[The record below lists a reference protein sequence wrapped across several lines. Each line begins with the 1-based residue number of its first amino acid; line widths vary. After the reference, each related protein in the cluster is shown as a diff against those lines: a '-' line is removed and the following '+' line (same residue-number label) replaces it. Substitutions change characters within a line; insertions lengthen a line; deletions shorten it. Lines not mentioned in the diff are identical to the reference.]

1 MSSGNPAPSATEVL
15 SALSTIKDPDLGRDV
30 VSLGMIKDLKVDG
43 GRVSF
48 TFELT
53 TPACPVR
60 DRFEGEA
67 RDAVKGLAGVEV
79 VDIRMTSNVRSSSP
93 AGGLLPGVKNT
104 IAIASGKGGV
114 GKSTVS
120 ANLAVALAAEG
131 ARVGLL
137 DADIYGATIPSVM
150 GTQERPPFDPEN
162 QKLLPVRAHGVD
174 LISMAL
180 LTSSGQDAVVWR
192 GPMVGKMVTQM
203 LSEVLWGELDYL
215 LIDLPPGTGDAPL
228 SLAQSI
234 PLTGVAVVC
243 TPQRMAVDIA
253 VKAVAMFRQLNVPIL
268 GLIENMSYYECE
280 CGRRHH
286 PFSTGGARTA
296 SAELGIPFL
305 GALPLD
311 DAVREGADSGRPA
324 AAVPGSPQAEAF
336 RDLARKL
343 AAQVSIR
350 AFRRLPVI
358 QVR

>member
-1 MSSGNPAPSATEVL
+1 MAQMTMRDDVLRVL
-15 SALSTIKDPDLGRDV
+15 SSLQDPDLGRDV
-30 VSLGMIKDLKVDG
+30 VSLGMIKDLEIAG

-53 TPACPVR
+53 TPACPVKAH
-60 DRFEGEA
+60 FETASRELVGALPGVTE
-67 RDAVKGLAGVEV
+67 VEV
-79 VDIRMTSNVRSSSP
+79 RMTSNVRPSN
-93 AGGLLPGVKNT
+93 AGGGGLLPSVKN
-104 IAIASGKGGV
+104 IVAIASGKGGV

-137 DADIYGATIPSVM
+137 DADIYGASIPAVM
-150 GTQERPPFDPEN
+150 GTAERPEVDTDT
-162 QKLLPVRAHGVD
+162 QKLLPVRAHGVE
-174 LISMAL
+174 LISMAIL
-180 LTSSGQDAVVWR
+180 MNSGNEAVVWR

-203 LSEVLWGELDYL
+203 LSDVSWGELDYL

-228 SLAQSI
+228 SLAQAV

-253 VKAVAMFRQLNVPIL
+253 VKSAAMFRQLNVPVL

-286 PFSTGGARTA
+286 PFSTGGAKTA
-296 SAELGIPFL
+296 SIELGIPFL

-311 DAVREGADSGRPA
+311 DAIREGADAGKPA
-324 AAVPGSPQAEAF
+324 AAVTGSPQQTAF
-336 RDLARKL
+336 RELSRQL
-343 AAQVSIR
+343 AAQISVR

-358 QVR
+358 QIK

>member
-1 MSSGNPAPSATEVL
+1 MPDTTTRAEVL
-15 SALSTIKDPDLGRDV
+15 RVLSSLRDPDLGRDV
-30 VSLGMIKDLKVDG
+30 VSLGMIKDLDIVA

-53 TPACPVR
+53 TPACPVKAH
-60 DRFEGEA
+60 FETASRELVGA
-67 RDAVKGLAGVEV
+67 LPGVTQVEV
-79 VDIRMTSNVRSSSP
+79 RMTSNVRP
-93 AGGLLPGVKNT
+93 TNAVGGGLLPGVKN
-104 IAIASGKGGV
+104 IVAIASGKGGV

-120 ANLAVALAAEG
+120 ANLAVALAADG

-150 GTQERPPFDPEN
+150 GTAERPQLDEATE
-162 QKLLPVRAHGVD
+162 KLLPVRSHGVD
-174 LISMAL
+174 LISISL
-180 LTSSGQDAVVWR
+180 LLQSGQEALVWR
-192 GPMVGKMVTQM
+192 GPIIAKTVTQ
-203 LSEVLWGELDYL
+203 LLGDVAWGDLEYL
-215 LIDLPPGTGDAPL
+215 LIDLPPGTGDIPL
-228 SLAQSI
+228 TLAQVV

-253 VKAVAMFRQLNVPIL
+253 VKSVAMFRQLNVPVL

-286 PFSTGGARTA
+286 PFSTGGAKTA
-296 SAELGIPFL
+296 SIELGIPFL

-311 DAVREGADSGRPA
+311 DAIREGADAGKPA
-324 AAVPGSPQAEAF
+324 ASVLGSPQQAAF
-336 RDLARKL
+336 RDLARQL
-343 AAQVSIR
+343 AAQISVR

>member
-1 MSSGNPAPSATEVL
+1 VSTAAVSPEQVLGALAT
-15 SALSTIKDPDLGRDV
+15 IQDPDLGRDV
-30 VSLGMIKDLKVDG
+30 VSLGMIKDLQVAG

-60 DRFEGEA
+60 DLFESQAREA
-67 RDAVKGLAGVEV
+67 VAGLAGVEAV
-79 VDIRMTSNVRSSSP
+79 AIRMTSNVRASGP
-93 AGGLLPGVKNT
+93 AGGLLPDVKNT

-120 ANLAVALAAEG
+120 ANLAVALAGEG

-137 DADIYGATIPSVM
+137 DADVYGATIPSVM
-150 GTQERPPFDPEN
+150 GTSEQPAVDQVNER
-162 QKLLPVRAHGVD
+162 LLPVRAHGVD

-180 LTSSGQDAVVWR
+180 LTGTDQKAVVWR
-192 GPMVGKMVTQM
+192 GPMVGKVVTQM
-203 LSEVLWGELDYL
+203 LSDVVWGQLDYL
-215 LIDLPPGTGDAPL
+215 LIDLPPGTGDASL
-228 SLAQSI
+228 SLAQTV

-253 VKAVAMFRQLNVPIL
+253 VKAVAMFRQLNVKVL
-268 GLIENMSYYECE
+268 GLVENMSYYECE

-286 PFSTGGARTA
+286 PFSSGGAKTA

-311 DAVREGADSGRPA
+311 DRIREGADSGRPA

-336 RDLARKL
+336 RELAHQL
-343 AAQVSIR
+343 AAQVSVQS
-350 AFRRLPVI
+350 FRRLPVI

>member
-1 MSSGNPAPSATEVL
+1 VSTAAVSPEQVLGALAT
-15 SALSTIKDPDLGRDV
+15 IQDPDLGRDV
-30 VSLGMIKDLKVDG
+30 VSLGMIKDLQVAG

-60 DRFEGEA
+60 DLFESQAREA
-67 RDAVKGLAGVEV
+67 VAGLAGVEAV
-79 VDIRMTSNVRSSSP
+79 AIRMTSNVRASGP
-93 AGGLLPGVKNT
+93 AGALLPDVKNT

-120 ANLAVALAAEG
+120 ANLAVALAGEG

-137 DADIYGATIPSVM
+137 DADVYGATIPSVM
-150 GTQERPPFDPEN
+150 GTSEQPAVDQVNEC
-162 QKLLPVRAHGVD
+162 LLPVRAHGVD

-180 LTSSGQDAVVWR
+180 LTGTDQKAVVWR
-192 GPMVGKMVTQM
+192 GPMVGKVVTQM
-203 LSEVLWGELDYL
+203 LSDVVWGQLDYL
-215 LIDLPPGTGDAPL
+215 LIDLPPGTGDASL
-228 SLAQSI
+228 SLAQTV

-253 VKAVAMFRQLNVPIL
+253 VKAVAMFRQLNVKVL
-268 GLIENMSYYECE
+268 GLVENMSYYECE

-286 PFSTGGARTA
+286 PFSSGGAKTA

-311 DAVREGADSGRPA
+311 DRIREGADSGRPA

-336 RDLARKL
+336 RELARQL
-343 AAQVSIR
+343 AAQVSVQS
-350 AFRRLPVI
+350 FRRLPVI

>member
-1 MSSGNPAPSATEVL
+1 MAQTTMRDDVLRVL
-15 SALSTIKDPDLGRDV
+15 SSLQDPDLGRDV
-30 VSLGMIKDLKVDG
+30 VSLGMIKDLEIAG

-53 TPACPVR
+53 TPACPVKAH
-60 DRFEGEA
+60 FETASRELVGA
-67 RDAVKGLAGVEV
+67 LPGVAQVEV
-79 VDIRMTSNVRSSSP
+79 RMTSNVRPSN
-93 AGGLLPGVKNT
+93 AVGGGLLPGVKN
-104 IAIASGKGGV
+104 IVAIASGKGGV

-137 DADIYGATIPSVM
+137 DADIHGASIPAVM
-150 GTQERPPFDPEN
+150 GTAERPEVDTDAE
-162 QKLLPVRAHGVD
+162 KLLPVRAHGVE

-180 LTSSGQDAVVWR
+180 LMKAGNDTVVWR
-192 GPMVGKMVTQM
+192 GPMVAKMVTQM
-203 LSEVLWGELDYL
+203 LTDVAWGELDYL

-228 SLAQSI
+228 SLAQAV

-253 VKAVAMFRQLNVPIL
+253 VKSVAMFSQLNVPVL

-286 PFSTGGARTA
+286 PFSTGGAKTA
-296 SAELGIPFL
+296 SVALGIPFL

-311 DAVREGADSGRPA
+311 DAIREGADAGRPA
-324 AAVPGSPQAEAF
+324 AAVDGSAQQAAF
-336 RDLARKL
+336 RDLSRQL
-343 AAQVSIR
+343 AAQISVR

-358 QVR
+358 QIR

>member
-1 MSSGNPAPSATEVL
+1 MSPEQVLGALAT
-15 SALSTIKDPDLGRDV
+15 IQDPDLGRDV
-30 VSLGMIKDLKVDG
+30 VSLGMIKDLQVAG

-60 DRFEGEA
+60 DLFESQAREA
-67 RDAVKGLAGVEV
+67 VAGLAGVEAV
-79 VDIRMTSNVRSSSP
+79 AIRMTSNVRASGP
-93 AGGLLPGVKNT
+93 AGGLLPDVKNT

-120 ANLAVALAAEG
+120 ANLAVALAGEG

-137 DADIYGATIPSVM
+137 DADVYGATIPSVM
-150 GTQERPPFDPEN
+150 GTSEQPAVDQVNER
-162 QKLLPVRAHGVD
+162 LLPVRAHGVD

-180 LTSSGQDAVVWR
+180 LTGTDQKAVVWR
-192 GPMVGKMVTQM
+192 GPMVGKVVTQM
-203 LSEVLWGELDYL
+203 LSDVVWGQLDYL
-215 LIDLPPGTGDAPL
+215 LIDLPPGTGDASL
-228 SLAQSI
+228 SLAQTV

-253 VKAVAMFRQLNVPIL
+253 VKAVAMFRQLNVKVL
-268 GLIENMSYYECE
+268 GLVENMSYYECE

-286 PFSTGGARTA
+286 PFSSGGAKTA

-311 DAVREGADSGRPA
+311 DRIREGADSGRPA

-336 RDLARKL
+336 RELARQL
-343 AAQVSIR
+343 AAQVSVQS
-350 AFRRLPVI
+350 FRRLPVI

>member
-1 MSSGNPAPSATEVL
+1 
-15 SALSTIKDPDLGRDV
+15 
-30 VSLGMIKDLKVDG
+30 
-43 GRVSF
+43 
-48 TFELT
+48 
-53 TPACPVR
+53 
-60 DRFEGEA
+60 
-67 RDAVKGLAGVEV
+67 
-79 VDIRMTSNVRSSSP
+79 
-93 AGGLLPGVKNT
+93 
-104 IAIASGKGGV
+104 
-114 GKSTVS
+114 
-120 ANLAVALAAEG
+120 
-131 ARVGLL
+131 
-137 DADIYGATIPSVM
+137 
-150 GTQERPPFDPEN
+150 
-162 QKLLPVRAHGVD
+162 LPVRAHGVD

-180 LTSSGQDAVVWR
+180 LTSSEQEAVVWR
-192 GPMVGKMVTQM
+192 GPMVGKMVTQL

-268 GLIENMSYYECE
+268 GLIENMSYYDCE

-286 PFSTGGARTA
+286 PFSTGGAKTA
-296 SAELGIPFL
+296 SEELRIPFL

-311 DAVREGADSGRPA
+311 DGIREGADAGRPA
-324 AAVPGSPQAEAF
+324 AAVAGSPQAEAF
-336 RDLARKL
+336 RGLVRQL

>member
-1 MSSGNPAPSATEVL
+1 VSTAAVSPEQVLGALAT
-15 SALSTIKDPDLGRDV
+15 IQDPDLGRDV
-30 VSLGMIKDLKVDG
+30 VSLGMIKDLQVAG

-60 DRFEGEA
+60 DLFESQAREA
-67 RDAVKGLAGVEV
+67 VAGLAGVEAV
-79 VDIRMTSNVRSSSP
+79 AIRMTSNVRASGP
-93 AGGLLPGVKNT
+93 AGGLLPDVKNT

-120 ANLAVALAAEG
+120 ANLAVALAGEG

-137 DADIYGATIPSVM
+137 DADVYGATIPSVM
-150 GTQERPPFDPEN
+150 GTSEQPAVDQVNER
-162 QKLLPVRAHGVD
+162 LLPVRAHGVD

-180 LTSSGQDAVVWR
+180 LTGTDQKAVVWR
-192 GPMVGKMVTQM
+192 GPMVGKVVTQM
-203 LSEVLWGELDYL
+203 LSDVVWGQLDYL
-215 LIDLPPGTGDAPL
+215 LIDLPPGTGDASL
-228 SLAQSI
+228 SLAQTV

-253 VKAVAMFRQLNVPIL
+253 VKAVAMFRQLNVKVL
-268 GLIENMSYYECE
+268 GLVENMSYYECE

-286 PFSTGGARTA
+286 PFSSGGAKTA

-311 DAVREGADSGRPA
+311 DRIREGADSGRPA

-336 RDLARKL
+336 RELARQL
-343 AAQVSIR
+343 AAQVSVQS
-350 AFRRLPVI
+350 FRRLPVI

>member
-1 MSSGNPAPSATEVL
+1 MPDTTTREEVL
-15 SALSTIKDPDLGRDV
+15 RALASLRDPDLGRDV
-30 VSLGMIKDLKVDG
+30 VSLGMIKDLAIAG

-53 TPACPVR
+53 TPACPVKAQ
-60 DRFEGEA
+60 FETSA
-67 RDAVKGLAGVEV
+67 RELVGALPGVTQLEV
-79 VDIRMTSNVRSSSP
+79 RMTSNVRP
-93 AGGLLPGVKNT
+93 TNGGTGGLLPGVKNT
-104 IAIASGKGGV
+104 VAIASGKGGV

-137 DADIYGATIPSVM
+137 DADIYGASIPAVM
-150 GTQERPPFDPEN
+150 GTADWPELDTDTE
-162 QKLLPVRAHGVD
+162 KLLPVRAHGVE
-174 LISMAL
+174 LISMAI
-180 LTSSGQDAVVWR
+180 LTESGGEAVVWR
-192 GPMVGKMVTQM
+192 GPMVGKVVTQM
-203 LSEVLWGELDYL
+203 LSDVAWGELDYL
-215 LIDLPPGTGDAPL
+215 LVDLPPGTGDASL
-228 SLAQSI
+228 SLAQAV

-253 VKAVAMFRQLNVPIL
+253 VKAAAMFRQLNVPVL

-286 PFSTGGARTA
+286 PFSTGGAKTA

-311 DAVREGADSGRPA
+311 DVIREGADAGRPA
-324 AAVPGSPQAEAF
+324 AAVAGSPQATAF
-336 RDLARKL
+336 RELARRL
-343 AAQVSIR
+343 AAQISIR
-350 AFRRLPVI
+350 AYRRLPVI